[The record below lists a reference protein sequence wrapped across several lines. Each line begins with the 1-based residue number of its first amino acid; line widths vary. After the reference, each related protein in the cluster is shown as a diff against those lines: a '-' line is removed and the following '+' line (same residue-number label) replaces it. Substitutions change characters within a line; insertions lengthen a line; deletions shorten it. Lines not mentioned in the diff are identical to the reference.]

1 MQFLYFFFKIYF
13 FSFGFSNFNPIKSF
27 YNSERL
33 FSNFQNL
40 FFRVLFKYF
49 VSMFSF
55 GCFRFF
61 ILQKKKVV
69 ISKVILCDFM
79 ESYVALKLNFQNLL
93 KIIKYFFIFLFF
105 IYKKDNWIL
114 SKNKE
119 KLSEENKNKTKRVHV
134 FVKDI

>member
-1 MQFLYFFFKIYF
+1 
-13 FSFGFSNFNPIKSF
+13 
-27 YNSERL
+27 
-33 FSNFQNL
+33 
-40 FFRVLFKYF
+40 
-49 VSMFSF
+49 
-55 GCFRFF
+55 
-61 ILQKKKVV
+61 
-69 ISKVILCDFM
+69 M
-79 ESYVALKLNFQNLL
+79 ESYVALKLNIQNLL